1 MLKVILSG
9 IDLGQ
14 RFLISESVNI
24 LSHIR
29 SPKHIFISDSGCQYL
44 EYQFRKYRRCPVQ
57 LNIEMSQMITK
68 YKAWKGLL
76 RFINIFAMTLMM
88 SHSVLAADCPADIK
102 AVTDADAQVPVEVLA
117 HRVKPLT
124 KCELEAEA
132 QAWILLLKEKVAEI
146 STAEVAAL
154 YKKEEIKKA
163 KEVEDALADVKEAKE
178 DAVKEGEN
186 NAEAKEAAV
195 EATKEAK
202 EVLKEAK
209 DAEKKITQDK
219 SLQKAVEAAQ
229 NKAKE
234 EGEAIATTDKSKE
247 AKADVKTALIKHITG
262 LMAERTALIDRF
274 KVVLAEL
281 DAKGGETEEY
291 DTYIKAVSGIKVDVT
306 DASATWTTITGWLL
320 SAEGGFRWAVNIV
333 QFVVIITVFYL
344 LSILAGKAAKKAFS
358 KSKHFSTLLRK
369 FLVMSTRRLVM
380 IIGLFVGLSAL
391 EINIG
396 PVLAII
402 GAAGFVIAF
411 ALQNSL
417 SNFASG
423 ILMLIYRP
431 FDIGDVINVAGTVGK
446 VESMNL
452 LSTQLRT
459 PDNQLVI
466 VPNNS
471 VWGDVIVNITGIT
484 QRRIDLV
491 FGIGYNDD
499 VDKAQTILE
508 GIVNGHELVL
518 MDPEPVVKLHEL
530 ADSSVN
536 FICRPWVKPEDYWEV
551 YWDITRE
558 VKRRF
563 DAEGVSIPFPQRD
576 IHVYHETLEGS
587 VRI

>member
-1 MLKVILSG
+1 M
-9 IDLGQ
+9 
-14 RFLISESVNI
+14 N
-24 LSHIR
+24 
-29 SPKHIFISDSGCQYL
+29 
-44 EYQFRKYRRCPVQ
+44 
-57 LNIEMSQMITK
+57 TK
-68 YKAWKGLL
+68 YNTWKRLF
-76 RFINIFAMTLMM
+76 RFIITPAAALLM
-88 SHSVLAADCPADIK
+88 SHSIFAADCPSDIK
-102 AVTDADAQVPVEVLA
+102 AVTNDDAQISVEVLA

-124 KCELEAEA
+124 KCELETEA
-132 QAWILLLKEKVAEI
+132 QAWILLLKDKVSEI

-163 KEVEDALADVKEAKE
+163 EQVEDALADVQEAKDSDDSE
-178 DAVKEGEN
+178 ESS
-186 NAEAKEAAV
+186 EAAN
-195 EATKEAK
+195 EAK
-202 EVLKEAK
+202 EVLQEAK

-219 SLQKAVEAAQ
+219 SLQKAVETAQ
-229 NKAKE
+229 NKAKD
-234 EGEAIATTDKSKE
+234 EGDVIATADGSKE

-281 DAKGGETEEY
+281 DAKGGESEEY
-291 DTYIKAVSGIKVDVT
+291 DAYIKAVSGIKVDVT
-306 DASATWTTITGWLL
+306 DASATWTTVTGWLM
-320 SAEGGFRWAVNIV
+320 SAEGGFRWAVNVV
-333 QFVVIITVFYL
+333 QFVVIIMVFYL

-358 KSKHFSTLLRK
+358 KSKHFSSLLRK
-369 FLVMSTRRLVM
+369 FLVMSARRLVM

-396 PVLAII
+396 PVLAIV

-431 FDIGDVINVAGTVGK
+431 FDIGDVVNVAGTIGK

-459 PDNQLVI
+459 PDNQQVI

-499 VDKAQTILE
+499 IDKAQTILE
-508 GIVNGHELVL
+508 GIVSGHELVL
-518 MDPEPVVKLHEL
+518 KDPEPIVKLHEL

-536 FICRPWVKPEDYWEV
+536 FICRPWVKPEDYWNV

-576 IHVYHETLEGS
+576 VHVYQEALESGAS
-587 VRI
+587 G